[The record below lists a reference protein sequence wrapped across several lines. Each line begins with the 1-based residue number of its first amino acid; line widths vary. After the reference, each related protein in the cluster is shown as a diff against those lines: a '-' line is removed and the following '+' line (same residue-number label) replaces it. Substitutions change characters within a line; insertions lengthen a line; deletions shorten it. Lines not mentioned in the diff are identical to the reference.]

1 MIKTM
6 EPTPHLSE
14 SEPKVVPPAHLKW
27 VRVLLR
33 AALSTF
39 FSLLL
44 IAFMLFIY
52 PIFPVQDLAAASRLA
67 GFLFLFYTSVYGLRQ
82 LFRRG

>member
-1 MIKTM
+1 M
-6 EPTPHLSE
+6 EPTQPQSQNQAKLN
-14 SEPKVVPPAHLKW
+14 PPAHLRW

-44 IAFMLFIY
+44 IALILFIY
-52 PIFPVQDLAAASRLA
+52 PVFPVQDLAAAGRLSM
-67 GFLFLFYTSVYGLRQ
+67 FLFLFYTSVYGLRQ